1 MNVLSL
7 TLHSQDRRQR
17 ISGFGTSACWWS
29 PQLSD
34 PEKRRDLL
42 RRLYS
47 KQGLGLNIYRYNV
60 GGGVN
65 PKHERVQNPWRLT
78 ESFFVLDSET
88 GEGHFDFSRDQNAQA
103 ALFEALSHGCVD
115 TVVLF
120 ANSPHYSMTVSG
132 ESSGGLVPHCCN
144 LREDCF
150 GRFVDSFLTVTEYF
164 LSKGVPVKLISPIN
178 EPQWK
183 WGGDDVRQEGC
194 HYETQQVVR
203 LLHLFAEEI
212 EKRALPVLLA
222 APESGEIGE
231 KTREYFTALAADPV
245 ILRNLGSFAYH
256 SYWADGDTPA
266 KTQLGDWF
274 YAQRFSSVPL
284 DMTEWCELPNKHP
297 TDDPMAAALMA
308 AVIAQDLAASRAQ
321 SWTSWV
327 AVNQTWLQEDGRD
340 YSDGL
345 FTASNDFSRY
355 AATYRFDALGH
366 FSRFVPAGSSC
377 IGCEMTA
384 NETAAVTPCAFR
396 RPDGATVL
404 VLSNTGAACEVQML
418 LHGRE
423 MEIFTTDAEHHLA
436 HTYSGAPLP
445 TLTLPAVSVTTV
457 VLRPV

>member
-1 MNVLSL
+1 MKQTI
-7 TLHSQDRRQR
+7 TLRLLEKRQR

-34 PEKRRDLL
+34 TESRRDIL

-47 KQGLGLNIYRYNV
+47 KEGLGLNIYRYNI

-65 PKHERVQNPWRLT
+65 PNHERVQNPWRLT
-78 ESFFVLDSET
+78 ESFLVIDSAT

-103 ALFEALSHGCVD
+103 TLFEALSYGCVD

-132 ESSGGLVPHCCN
+132 ESSGGLAPHCSN
-144 LREDCF
+144 LRKDSYE
-150 GRFVDSFLTVTEYF
+150 RFVDYFLTITEYF
-164 LSKGVPVKLISPIN
+164 LSKGVPVKLLSPIN

-194 HYETQQVVR
+194 HYETQEVVR

-212 EKRALPVLLA
+212 EKRRLPVRLA

-231 KTREYFTALAADPV
+231 KTREYFTALAADSV

-256 SYWADGDTPA
+256 SYWADGDVPA
-266 KTQLGDWF
+266 KTQLGDW
-274 YAQRFSSVPL
+274 YDAQAFSSVPL

-297 TDDPMAAALMA
+297 VDDPMAAALMA
-308 AVIAQDLAASRAQ
+308 AVIAEDLAGSRAQ
-321 SWTSWV
+321 SWTTWV
-327 AVNQTWLQEDGRD
+327 AVNQTWLHEDGRD

-345 FTASNDFSRY
+345 FTANDDYSRY
-355 AATYRFDALGH
+355 AATYRLDAVGH
-366 FSRFVPAGSSC
+366 FSRFVPPGSTC
-377 IGCEMTA
+377 IGCALETD
-384 NETAAVTPCAFR
+384 ETAAVTPCAFE

-404 VLSNTGAACEVQML
+404 VLSNTGAACDVQLQANRRAMEV
-418 LHGRE
+418 
-423 MEIFTTDAEHHLA
+423 FTTDAEHHLA
-436 HTYSGAPLP
+436 HTYSGAPLQK
-445 TLTLPAVSVTTV
+445 LTLPAVSVTTV
-457 VLRPV
+457 VLLPA